1 VSKWAA
7 NQGFTLTNVTKGK
20 EQRAKSKGQRTG
32 LAASL
37 PKSYLQGLFTAAK
50 TCNNS
55 VLMLLFKG
63 VFLLPQSN
71 E

>member
-1 VSKWAA
+1 VA
-7 NQGFTLTNVTKGK
+7 NQGFTLTNVTKSK
-20 EQRAKSKGQRTG
+20 EQRAKNRFGRLHAKV
-32 LAASL
+32 L
-37 PKSYLQGLFTAAK
+37 LQGRFTAAK

-55 VLMLLFKG
+55 VSMLLFKG